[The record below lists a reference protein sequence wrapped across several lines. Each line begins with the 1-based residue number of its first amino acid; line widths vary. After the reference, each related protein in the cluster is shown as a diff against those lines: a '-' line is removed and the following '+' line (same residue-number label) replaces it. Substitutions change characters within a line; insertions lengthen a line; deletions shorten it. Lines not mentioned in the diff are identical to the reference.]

1 MDRERLRGVLS
12 DVFEKCVDETVGDLR
27 DDTKLREG
35 LNLDSID
42 LLSMSIEI
50 QSQLNLTL
58 TSGDLDDL
66 TTVGDLLDLLQ
77 AKTATARRSAA

>member
-12 DVFEKCVDETVGDLR
+12 EVFEKCVDETVGDLR
-27 DDTKLREG
+27 DDMKLREG